1 MTLSSAFAEKRR
13 AIRSTSAAR
22 NASGPEPAKATH
34 GPRACRTY
42 LPLNPALIPVHAST
56 GAPPA
61 SSSSLFPRPLLPLQ
75 RKLAIGSTTDPL
87 EAEADR
93 VADQV
98 MKMSAPAPQIAA
110 SAAAPALRRKCSCED
125 SGEECPECREKS
137 EETLQLKAVSTVTP
151 TEAPPIV
158 HRVLRS
164 PGQPLDSATRSFFEP
179 RLGHDLSHVR
189 VHTDAQAAES
199 AHEVQALAYA
209 VGDNVAFAAGQY
221 SPHSAEGR
229 KLLAHELAHVGQQRA
244 GAATGI
250 QRKPQSGTDVK
261 LASSRGKAVV
271 EKLEKAGK
279 LSKGMRNKINRDLRF
294 FKGAAKQAYLKE
306 VKPELVEVEV
316 SLFPDNSGIIPSA
329 KDIELGGE
337 DPTAEMAEDF
347 GSVSDDDLKAGKNL
361 TAPQESPRYIDNL
374 FESVDQKSLNGAVTF
389 HWKEGGKEQK
399 LTVAAADFNQ
409 SNPNSTLA
417 DANVY
422 HSKAEA
428 LKGAD
433 RTAKDFGSMA
443 SFYYSYYET
452 SDGVIVPTSFF
463 QGSTPKLYALWP
475 DLAKLAQLTAEEWD
489 DTIRGWGMLANAIN
503 PFPCTEVD
511 ENGKM
516 RASINLGNCA
526 LPILLHG
533 YSIHSATHGPGSSV
547 PKNEPNTGVRPGH
560 VPDQVDTGSPSN
572 VKPETKPATPP
583 PEHAPQVEKPASS
596 PPPKQAQPVDKPATP
611 PPPKQAPPVD
621 KPATTPPPKEAPPA
635 KKPAT
640 APPPKQAPPV
650 DKPATTPPKQKPP
663 AKKPAVKPP
672 KADTTPAGG
681 GGPAKKPDTQP
692 AKGQGGTTDKPS
704 APAHT
709 TPDTAKPSAADP
721 DISRPATDEQK
732 PPEADKDKTDA
743 PPVDKAKRVQ
753 EIDAEIAKNDA
764 EMKKLDGKIKEA
776 ADRANEAGQKA
787 TSATG
792 DERVRLQKKARR
804 NKATADNL
812 QLERGKVR
820 ARNQDLYDEK
830 NRLTRPPDPETWQ
843 QAEDYLRDEF
853 HGRKETI
860 EVNDKLGERDVDCY
874 TSDGV
879 AREAKH
885 GGPFDTTDSRIQLE
899 LAKDKAL
906 LQSKKVTAVEWHFYK
921 NPETGGVGPTARL
934 EKALQDAGIKVVRH

>member
-1 MTLSSAFAEKRR
+1 MTLSSAFAPKRQAVR
-13 AIRSTSAAR
+13 PPSATR

-87 EAEADR
+87 EAEADQ

-98 MKMSAPAPQIAA
+98 MKMRAPSPQIAA
-110 SAAAPALRRKCSCED
+110 SAAAPAMRRKCACEG
-125 SGEECPECREKS
+125 SGSECPECRKKS
-137 EETLQLKAVSTVTP
+137 EEKLQLKAQSTVTP
-151 TEAPPIV
+151 SEAPPIV

-164 PGQPLDSATRSFFEP
+164 PGQPLDSATRAFFEP

-189 VHTDAQAAES
+189 VHTDAEAAES
-199 AHEVQALAYA
+199 AHAVQALAYA
-209 VGDNVAFAAGQY
+209 VGDRVAFAAGQY
-221 SPHSAEGR
+221 SPHSDEGR
-229 KLLAHELAHVGQQRA
+229 RLLAHELAHVGQQRA

-347 GSVSDDDLKAGKNL
+347 GSVSDDDLKVGKNL
-361 TAPQESPRYIDNL
+361 TAPQGSPRYIDNL

-399 LTVAAADFNQ
+399 LTVAASDFNQ
-409 SNPNSTLA
+409 DNPNSTLA

-428 LKGAD
+428 LKGAE

-443 SFYYSYYET
+443 SFYYAYYET
-452 SDGVIVPTSFF
+452 LDGVIVPTSFF
-463 QGSTPKLYALWP
+463 QGSTPKLYALRP
-475 DLAKLAQLTAEEWD
+475 DLAKLAMMTAEEWD
-489 DTIRGWGMLANAIN
+489 DTIRGWGIFANAIN

-533 YSIHSATHGPGSSV
+533 YSIHSGMRGGVPSV
-547 PKNEPNTGVRPGH
+547 PEGEPRPKGNSEIPAGESH
-560 VPDQVDTGSPSN
+560 TQ
-572 VKPETKPATPP
+572 TKPDSTPENSAAQPKPGAKDVVAPNSEIESFAQKNSIEPKELVAEVNELGKNTEKVHPPEDPQSPHDAEMTASDGHELNRDKKTKLWERCSTPP
-583 PEHAPQVEKPASS
+583 C
-596 PPPKQAQPVDKPATP
+596 KQGLRVSA
-611 PPPKQAPPVD
+611 
-621 KPATTPPPKEAPPA
+621 E
-635 KKPAT
+635 
-640 APPPKQAPPV
+640 
-650 DKPATTPPKQKPP
+650 
-663 AKKPAVKPP
+663 
-672 KADTTPAGG
+672 
-681 GGPAKKPDTQP
+681 
-692 AKGQGGTTDKPS
+692 TDRK
-704 APAHT
+704 
-709 TPDTAKPSAADP
+709 
-721 DISRPATDEQK
+721 
-732 PPEADKDKTDA
+732 
-743 PPVDKAKRVQ
+743 V
-753 EIDAEIAKNDA
+753 DAEI
-764 EMKKLDGKIKEA
+764 KKPRRKRGAPRTARDVTTSGTKPLEPGHSELGQYGIDKYSTYSNRPSDKF
-776 ADRANEAGQKA
+776 AGHELLQNLWLEVK
-787 TSATG
+787 G
-792 DERVRLQKKARR
+792 YGQRLVGPASR
-804 NKATADNL
+804 NNPAVA
-812 QLERGKVR
+812 
-820 ARNQDLYDEK
+820 
-830 NRLTRPPDPETWQ
+830 LT
-843 QAEDYLRDEF
+843 QAE
-853 HGRKETI
+853 HTAVGREQRAAGLFDR
-860 EVNDKLGERDVDCY
+860 DKLAKMSAAQCIEANAQAMKRA
-874 TSDGV
+874 GV
-879 AREAKH
+879 PDYVIETLKREA
-885 GGPFDTTDSRIQLE
+885 
-899 LAKDKAL
+899 LAYAGTLKPPR
-906 LQSKKVTAVEWHFYK
+906 KK
-921 NPETGGVGPTARL
+921 
-934 EKALQDAGIKVVRH
+934 